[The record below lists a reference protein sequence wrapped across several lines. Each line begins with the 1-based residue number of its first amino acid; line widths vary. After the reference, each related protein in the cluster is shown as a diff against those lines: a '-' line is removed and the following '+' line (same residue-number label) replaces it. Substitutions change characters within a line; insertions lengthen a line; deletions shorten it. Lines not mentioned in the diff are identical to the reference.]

1 MKFSAKI
8 FLFLTLIFVSLSVC
22 SCGKASRPSPLE
34 GSGYPHSYPK
44 Q

>member
-1 MKFSAKI
+1 MNVSAKI
-8 FLFLTLIFVSLSVC
+8 FLFLMLVFVTISVC

-44 Q
+44 K